1 MDALI
6 VRALCRRKQFQR
18 LREHIPGSMLAP
30 DTTALLSWLALYWQT
45 YTDSDEVN
53 WDSMNTLVNLRGQG
67 TPPEQLA
74 TLRAMIR
81 QVQSVPEAEIAGT
94 VKMISELAFSGE
106 VAALTK
112 QYQDGA
118 EVDFFQEMKQ
128 LQRKY
133 AETNQAQDSLLTW
146 ENRDVDAIL
155 EDNDEAGGL
164 LFRSFPELR
173 TGVRGARGGD
183 CIAFAAPVDA
193 GKTSLLAVTAVDFAE
208 QMHEQPEKYGDRPI
222 LWLVNESLASRTVP
236 RIYQAATG
244 WTLAQIRDK
253 HKAGEFAPAYLN
265 RVGSFDRIRVKD
277 AHSLSMHQIA
287 TLIEEMNPAVLIID
301 MVANIRGGTM
311 ETEHQNLEA
320 KWQELRVLGC
330 EHDCIMVGTMQM
342 SAEGYDLLYP
352 PMTALKQ
359 SKIGVQGALDL
370 LIMMGRLNP
379 QEAPDRQSLRGIST
393 PKNKMARSG
402 YKALH
407 QFEVEFNGGTCRFLT
422 GE

>member
-1 MDALI
+1 
-6 VRALCRRKQFQR
+6 
-18 LREHIPGSMLAP
+18 MLAP

-45 YTDSDEVN
+45 YPDSDEVN
-53 WDSMNTLVNLRGQG
+53 WDSMGTLVNLRGQG

-74 TLRAMIR
+74 TLKAMMR
-81 QVQSVPEAEIAGT
+81 QVQTVPETEIAGT
-94 VKMISELAFSGE
+94 VKMISELAYSGE
-106 VAALTK
+106 AGALLTR
-112 QYQDGA
+112 YNNGD
-118 EVDFFQEMKQ
+118 EVDLSAEMKM

-133 AETNQAQDSLLTW
+133 AEVAQTQDSLLQW
-146 ENRDVDAIL
+146 ENRNVDEIL
-155 EDNDEAGGL
+155 QDNDESGGL
-164 LFRSFPELR
+164 LFKSFPELR
-173 TGVRGARGGD
+173 DGLRGARGGD
-183 CIAFAAPVDA
+183 CIAMAAPVDA

-208 QMHEQPEKYGDRPI
+208 QMHEQREKYGERPI

-253 HKAGEFAPAYLN
+253 HKAGEFAPAYLK

-277 AHSLSMHQIA
+277 AHSITMHQIA
-287 TLIEEMNPAVLIID
+287 TLIEEMNPAVLIVD

-330 EHDCIMVGTMQM
+330 EYDCIMVGTMQM

-370 LIMMGRLNP
+370 LVMMGRLNP

-407 QFEVEFNGGTCRFLT
+407 QFEVEFNGGTCKFLT

>member
-1 MDALI
+1 M
-6 VRALCRRKQFQR
+6 
-18 LREHIPGSMLAP
+18 REHIPASMLAP

-45 YTDSDEVN
+45 YPDSDEVN
-53 WDSMNTLVNLRGQG
+53 WDSMGTLVNLRGQG

-74 TLRAMIR
+74 TLKAMMR
-81 QVQSVPEAEIAGT
+81 QVQTVPETEIAGT
-94 VKMISELAFSGE
+94 VKMISELAYSGE
-106 VAALTK
+106 AGALLTR
-112 QYQDGA
+112 YNNGD
-118 EVDFFQEMKQ
+118 EVDLSAEMKM

-133 AETNQAQDSLLTW
+133 AEVAQTQDSLLQW
-146 ENRDVDAIL
+146 ENRNVDEIL
-155 EDNDEAGGL
+155 QDNDESGGL
-164 LFRSFPELR
+164 LFKSFPDLR
-173 TGVRGARGGD
+173 DGLRGARGGD
-183 CIAFAAPVDA
+183 CIAMAAPVDA

-208 QMHEQPEKYGDRPI
+208 QMHEQQERYGNRPI

-253 HKAGEFAPAYLN
+253 HKAGEFAPAYLK

-277 AHSLSMHQIA
+277 AHSITMHQIA
-287 TLIEEMNPAVLIID
+287 TLIEEMNPAVLIVD

-330 EHDCIMVGTMQM
+330 EYDCIMVGTMQM

-370 LIMMGRLNP
+370 LVMMGRLNP

-407 QFEVEFNGGTCRFLT
+407 QFEVEFNGGTCKFLT